1 MISSISSHVATIS
14 QNSQARRDE
23 ESRILAQKSKDMK
36 DMEDMEEVREQ
47 NRVAQIKEAI
57 ENKDYKIDL
66 RKTSEKMAL
75 DLLNV

>member
-23 ESRILAQKSKDMK
+23 ESRILAQKKSK
-36 DMEDMEEVREQ
+36 DMEEVREQ

>member
-36 DMEDMEEVREQ
+36 DMEEVREQ

>member
-1 MISSISSHVATIS
+1 MIGSINSSIIAATT
-14 QNSQARRDE
+14 NTQAQRDE
-23 ESRILAQKSKDMK
+23 ESRILARKSKDI
-36 DMEDMEEVREQ
+36 EEVAEQ

>member
-1 MISSISSHVATIS
+1 MIGSINSNIIAATA
-14 QNSQARRDE
+14 NTQAQRDE
-23 ESRILAQKSKDMK
+23 ESRILARKSKDI
-36 DMEDMEEVREQ
+36 EEVAEQ

>member
-23 ESRILAQKSKDMK
+23 ERESKILAQKSKDM
-36 DMEDMEEVREQ
+36 EGVREQ

-57 ENKDYKIDL
+57 ENQDYKIDL

>member
-1 MISSISSHVATIS
+1 MIGSINSSIIAATA
-14 QNSQARRDE
+14 NTQAQRDE
-23 ESRILAQKSKDMK
+23 ESRILARKSKDI
-36 DMEDMEEVREQ
+36 DIEEVAEQ

>member
-1 MISSISSHVATIS
+1 MIGSIKSSIIAATA
-14 QNSQARRDE
+14 NTQAQRDE
-23 ESRILAQKSKDMK
+23 ESRILARKSKDI
-36 DMEDMEEVREQ
+36 EEVAEQ

>member
-1 MISSISSHVATIS
+1 MIGSINSSIIAATA
-14 QNSQARRDE
+14 NTQAQRDE
-23 ESRILAQKSKDMK
+23 ENRILARKSKDI
-36 DMEDMEEVREQ
+36 EEVAEQ

>member
-1 MISSISSHVATIS
+1 MIGSINSSIAAASSST
-14 QNSQARRDE
+14 QAHRDE
-23 ESRILAQKSKDMK
+23 ESRILARKSKDI
-36 DMEDMEEVREQ
+36 EEVTEQ

-57 ENKDYKIDL
+57 ENKDYQIDL

>member
-23 ESRILAQKSKDMK
+23 ESRILAQKSKDM
-36 DMEDMEEVREQ
+36 EEVREQ

-66 RKTSEKMAL
+66 HKTSEKMAL

>member
-1 MISSISSHVATIS
+1 MIGSINSSIIAATA
-14 QNSQARRDE
+14 NAQAQRDE
-23 ESRILAQKSKDMK
+23 ESRILARKSKDI
-36 DMEDMEEVREQ
+36 EEVAEQ

>member
-23 ESRILAQKSKDMK
+23 ESRILAQKSKDM
-36 DMEDMEEVREQ
+36 EEVREQ
-47 NRVAQIKEAI
+47 NGVAQIKEAI

>member
-1 MISSISSHVATIS
+1 MISSINSNIAAASSST
-14 QNSQARRDE
+14 QAHRNDE
-23 ESRILAQKSKDMK
+23 NRILARKSKDI
-36 DMEDMEEVREQ
+36 EEVTEQ

-57 ENKDYKIDL
+57 EKHDYKIDL

>member
-23 ESRILAQKSKDMK
+23 ESRILAQKSKDV
-36 DMEDMEEVREQ
+36 EEVREQ

>member
-1 MISSISSHVATIS
+1 MISSISSHVATIN

-23 ESRILAQKSKDMK
+23 ESRILAQKSK
-36 DMEDMEEVREQ
+36 DMEEVREQ

>member
-23 ESRILAQKSKDMK
+23 ESRILAQKSK
-36 DMEDMEEVREQ
+36 DMEEVREQ

>member
-1 MISSISSHVATIS
+1 MIGSINSSIIAATA
-14 QNSQARRDE
+14 NTQAQRDE
-23 ESRILAQKSKDMK
+23 ESRILARKSKDI
-36 DMEDMEEVREQ
+36 EEVAEQ